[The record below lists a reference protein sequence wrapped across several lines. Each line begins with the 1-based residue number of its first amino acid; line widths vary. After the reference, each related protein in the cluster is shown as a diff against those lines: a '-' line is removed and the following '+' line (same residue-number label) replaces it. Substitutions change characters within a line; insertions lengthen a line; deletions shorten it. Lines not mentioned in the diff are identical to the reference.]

1 LKVPQKIS
9 KYDYPVVARSAA
21 SVYGQRNSFMDI
33 RANPNRGLIKTLLFL
48 REISICVF
56 FAVAVSAARK
66 INTELFELSGL
77 PEKPG

>member
-1 LKVPQKIS
+1 
-9 KYDYPVVARSAA
+9 
-21 SVYGQRNSFMDI
+21 M
-33 RANPNRGLIKTLLFL
+33 IKTLLFL